1 MSRRWSGF
9 ARVHEKPGAA
19 HLGEEE
25 TDAGPT
31 VPIGAAV
38 DRLLRQRGME
48 DALVL
53 GRVAGCWENVVGPEV
68 ARQVRPQ
75 LVRDGELVVSVDH
88 PAWATELEL
97 AGSAVL
103 SRLAEELGDV
113 APKRLSVRVMPGSRR

>member
-1 MSRRWSGF
+1 MSRPWAQPG
-9 ARVHEKPGAA
+9 RVRVETTVTGPRGAEA
-19 HLGEEE
+19 EP
-25 TDAGPT
+25 ASA

-38 DRLLRQRGME
+38 DRLLRQRGLE

-53 GRVAGCWENVVGPEV
+53 GRVTSCWEEVVGPEV
-68 ARQVRPQ
+68 ARQVRPH

-103 SRLAEELGDV
+103 ARLSAELGDM
-113 APKRLSVRVMPGSRR
+113 APKRLSVRVVPRSRR

>member
-1 MSRRWSGF
+1 MSRPG
-9 ARVHEKPGAA
+9 AEPGRVHGESTATGPRGSESEAA
-19 HLGEEE
+19 S
-25 TDAGPT
+25 A

-38 DRLLRQRGME
+38 DRLLRQRGLE

-53 GRVAGCWENVVGPEV
+53 GRVTSCWEGVVGSEV
-68 ARQVRPQ
+68 ARQVRPL

-103 SRLAEELGDV
+103 ARLSAELGDM
-113 APKRLSVRVMPGSRR
+113 APKRLSVRVVPRSRR